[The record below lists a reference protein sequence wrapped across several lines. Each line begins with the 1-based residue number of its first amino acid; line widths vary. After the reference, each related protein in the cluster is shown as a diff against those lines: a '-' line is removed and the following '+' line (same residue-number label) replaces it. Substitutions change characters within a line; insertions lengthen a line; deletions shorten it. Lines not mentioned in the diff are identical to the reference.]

1 MPCIPPPSLDV
12 CLTSPTLLA
21 QEGEDRLAGDEV
33 AHDERSG
40 AQGKNGA
47 DKNEQQEATTELS
60 RERSRETVSSPP
72 VVRKPDVQ
80 EDIHA
85 PYKDEARRLRNLPRS
100 EYFDALEWVARSSN
114 CWLPGAIIDAAEYYG
129 YVRKDGNIVCGIDD

>member
-47 DKNEQQEATTELS
+47 DKNEPQS
-60 RERSRETVSSPP
+60 VSVSPP